1 MLNKASDLLLL
12 IYRERFKRTLLIF
25 NNKNYFNF
33 TVICQNDLILDTK
46 KLTMELFKS
55 GNPTLSEKAFKNTLY
70 IDQND
75 SMTVRGTLNKFG
87 FMFLM
92 LMGTAYY
99 SWKEYAGGG
108 DVQPLIWG
116 GAIGGLVIAL
126 VIMFKK
132 EWSPYLAPLYA
143 LLEGLFIGAISAY
156 YNDAFANKMPNI
168 IMNAVGLTFGTAI
181 SMYFLYSFKIIQ
193 ATEKFKSIVFTA
205 TAGIAVFYLIAMVV
219 RMFGV
224 ERAFLHEGSLMGIG
238 FSLVVVAIAAL
249 NLILDF
255 DMMEKASEAGA
266 PKYMEWYGAFGLMVT
281 IVWLYL
287 EILRL
292 LSKLSSRK

>member
-1 MLNKASDLLLL
+1 MD
-12 IYRERFKRTLLIF
+12 
-25 NNKNYFNF
+25 
-33 TVICQNDLILDTK
+33 
-46 KLTMELFKS
+46 LFKS
-55 GNPTLSEKAFKNTLY
+55 GNPTLSEKAFKQTAYVDYN
-70 IDQND
+70 N
-75 SMTVRGTLNKFG
+75 SMTVQGTINKFG

-92 LMGTAYY
+92 LLGTSYY
-99 SWKEYAGGG
+99 SWKEFAEGGN
-108 DVQPLIWG
+108 VQPLIWG
-116 GAIGGLVIAL
+116 GAIGGLIVAL

-143 LLEGLFIGAISAY
+143 LLQGLFIGAISAY
-156 YNDAFANKMPNI
+156 YNEAFATKMPNI

-181 SMYFLYSFKIIQ
+181 AMYFLYSFKIIR
-193 ATEKFKSIVFTA
+193 ATEKFKSIIFTA
-205 TAGIAVFYLIAMVV
+205 TAGIAIFYLIAMVS

-224 ERAFLHEGSLMGIG
+224 QMAFLHEGSLMGIG

-255 DMMEKASEAGA
+255 DMMEQGAAAGA